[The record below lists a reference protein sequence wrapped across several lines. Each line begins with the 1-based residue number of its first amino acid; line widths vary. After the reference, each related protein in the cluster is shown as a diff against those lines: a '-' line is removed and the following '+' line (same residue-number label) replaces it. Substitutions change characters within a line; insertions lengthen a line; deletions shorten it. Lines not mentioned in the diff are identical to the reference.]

1 MGHPTTPGSVRNRLK
16 ERLARGE
23 VAMGTQLRL
32 GTPAIAELCGLAGFE
47 WIVLDSEH
55 APQTPTGIQA
65 QLQAIGNTE
74 ATPVVRLSRNDPD
87 LIKLYLDMGA
97 MGILAPFI
105 NAAAEAEIGARA
117 CRYPP
122 RGTRGWGPSRA
133 AQYGLRSSEYTA
145 AIDDQ
150 VMYIPIIESA
160 EAIDNIE
167 AIVGIDGVDTCVV
180 GPVDLSISLGAP
192 FDYRSDAFQSALAA
206 VVGACDRAGK
216 AAGIGVYE
224 PAFDPASCQR
234 QIEAGFRLLLAGG
247 DEYFLTEACRKVLEP
262 LGKSTT

>member
-1 MGHPTTPGSVRNRLK
+1 MKNRLK
-16 ERLARGE
+16 ERLSRGE
-23 VAMGTQLRL
+23 VSVGTQLRL

-74 ATPVVRLSRNDPD
+74 ATPIVRLPNNDAD
-87 LIKLYLDMGA
+87 LIKLYFDMGA
-97 MGILAPFI
+97 EGILAPFI
-105 NAAAEAEIGARA
+105 TAEEAETGARA

-122 RGTRGWGPSRA
+122 GGTRGWGPSRA
-133 AQYGLRSSEYTA
+133 AAYGLRAAEYSK

-160 EAIDNIE
+160 QAIENIE
-167 AIVGIDGVDTCVV
+167 AIMSVEGVDTCVV

-192 FDYRSDAFQSALAA
+192 FDYQTSAFQAALAA
-206 VVGACDRAGK
+206 VVDACDGAGK

-234 QIEAGFRLLLAGG
+234 QIDAGFRLLLVGG
-247 DEYFLTEACRKVLEP
+247 DEYFLTEACRQVLAP
-262 LGKSTT
+262 LRNLES